1 MGGIEKQ
8 LMLQRMPSLMK
19 GGHPMLNLSN
29 SVTLNQSGGDL
40 QHHPG
45 LFLYPHPI
53 KPVGDCLSI
62 PLTPRKEYEAKL

>member
-8 LMLQRMPSLMK
+8 LMLQRVPSLMK

-29 SVTLNQSGGDL
+29 SVTLNL